1 MEVYIARQPILD
13 DNGKIVAYELLY
25 RGKSQTMDI
34 SDGNAA
40 TLNVI
45 NNTFINIGFD
55 DVIDKGRAFINFTGD
70 LIKRGVPTMF
80 NNEKIVIEILEDV
93 KPEKEVIE
101 KILQLKELGFTIALD
116 DFVLDYEYDEI
127 IKLADIVKID
137 FLLTDK
143 LERLRIAYRLK
154 KFDVKLLAE
163 KVETNEEYIEAKKI
177 GCKYFQGFFFE
188 KPQIIKGVNIKS
200 LNVNHISAL
209 NELKKE
215 EPNYKKLT
223 KIVKR
228 DFSMTFKFLKLVN
241 SVAFYSRKRV
251 ESLDV
256 ALVRIGFNEI
266 NKYIFVLMLED
277 LTIGTPQ
284 AVAETALIRARFAE
298 QISKNSKF
306 REDNDKFF
314 LAGLF
319 SLIDVIMHKNKEEAL
334 KEIPISMDVKNAL
347 SEKEDNAYSKMI
359 ELLESYERGNF
370 DKIDELINYFN
381 INLQKANEEYFK
393 AIEWEKQINGGK
405 KW

>member
-1 MEVYIARQPILD
+1 MEVYIARQPILN
-13 DNGKIVAYELLY
+13 DNGQIVAYELLY